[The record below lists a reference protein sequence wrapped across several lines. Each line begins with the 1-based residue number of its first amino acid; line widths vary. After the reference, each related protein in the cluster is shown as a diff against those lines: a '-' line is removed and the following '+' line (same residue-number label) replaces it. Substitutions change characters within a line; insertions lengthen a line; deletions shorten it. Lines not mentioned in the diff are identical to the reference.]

1 MTADGLSQAQQAFG
15 ECYYRI
21 QCPSSAQ
28 RLWERH
34 FSADDRQRFESD
46 LDSVYRRYHTAG
58 MWANLR
64 GVSLDRAVLDVGR
77 ALNFL
82 TQPDYEWLIREIGEY
97 PTAEEAM
104 AAAITAGDLVLM
116 ECPREAHWN
125 SAEIA
130 VDWNRFDASWEFLWE
145 LSRHAKSRNSV
156 DRMTFGSD
164 APEDIV
170 TKRKHRLSSMSPF
183 LDSLADLIVPAGR
196 GTQRLTLAPERIR
209 IFQQSPAGQ
218 LVEWHP

>member
-1 MTADGLSQAQQAFG
+1 MTADGLSQAQQAFA

-46 LDSVYRRYHTAG
+46 LDTVYRRYRTAG

-97 PTAEEAM
+97 PTAEG
-104 AAAITAGDLVLM
+104 GDG
-116 ECPREAHWN
+116 CRR
-125 SAEIA
+125 S
-130 VDWNRFDASWEFLWE
+130 
-145 LSRHAKSRNSV
+145 
-156 DRMTFGSD
+156 GSD
-164 APEDIV
+164 G
-170 TKRKHRLSSMSPF
+170 M
-183 LDSLADLIVPAGR
+183 PARSALELGR
-196 GTQRLTLAPERIR
+196 DRR
-209 IFQQSPAGQ
+209 
-218 LVEWHP
+218 